1 MKAVIYARY
10 SSDSQREE
18 SIEGQLRECLEFAN
32 KIGVDVVANY
42 IDRAMTATSD
52 NRPDFQRMIKDS
64 YKHCFDMIIVWKLDR
79 FSRDRYDSA
88 HYKHILKKNG
98 VKVVS
103 AKENISE
110 GPEGIILESMLEG
123 FEQANGHKEYK
134 KLNSEL
140 KAAIST

>member
-18 SIEGQLRECLEFAN
+18 SIEGQLRECSEFAN

-64 YKHCFDMIIVWKLDR
+64 YKHCFDIIIVWKLDR

-88 HYKHILKKNG
+88 HYKHILKKMALKLFRQRKILAT
-98 VKVVS
+98 VLKVLFSNRCSKVWL
-103 AKENISE
+103 NIIRQNF
-110 GPEGIILESMLEG
+110 PLRL
-123 FEQANGHKEYK
+123 NVDLK
-134 KLNSEL
+134 KMH
-140 KAAIST
+140 